1 MAFSIRLT
9 EQEKKIADSYA
20 RLHSISLGEAF
31 KQALFEKIEE
41 EYDLAVFDDAY
52 DEYKKSGE
60 ESRHMSYVVRTTPR
74 FEKEFKK
81 LDRYTMKMIK
91 AWIEKNL
98 SGCENPRVKGKA
110 LTANRKGQWRY
121 RIGDYRLL
129 CLIEDEELVILAL
142 SIGHRREVYDNT

>member
-9 EQEKKIADSYA
+9 EQEKKIVDSYA

-60 ESRHMSYVVRTTPR
+60 ESRQISD
-74 FEKEFKK
+74 FWKE
-81 LDRYTMKMIK
+81 LDI
-91 AWIEKNL
+91 
-98 SGCENPRVKGKA
+98 
-110 LTANRKGQWRY
+110 
-121 RIGDYRLL
+121 
-129 CLIEDEELVILAL
+129 
-142 SIGHRREVYDNT
+142 

>member
-9 EQEKKIADSYA
+9 EQEKKIVDSYA

-60 ESRHMSYVVRTTPR
+60 ESRPI
-74 FEKEFKK
+74 FDFWKE
-81 LDRYTMKMIK
+81 LDI
-91 AWIEKNL
+91 
-98 SGCENPRVKGKA
+98 
-110 LTANRKGQWRY
+110 
-121 RIGDYRLL
+121 
-129 CLIEDEELVILAL
+129 
-142 SIGHRREVYDNT
+142 

>member
-60 ESRHMSYVVRTTPR
+60 ESSPISD
-74 FEKEFKK
+74 FWKE
-81 LDRYTMKMIK
+81 LDI
-91 AWIEKNL
+91 
-98 SGCENPRVKGKA
+98 
-110 LTANRKGQWRY
+110 
-121 RIGDYRLL
+121 
-129 CLIEDEELVILAL
+129 
-142 SIGHRREVYDNT
+142 

>member
-9 EQEKKIADSYA
+9 EQEKKIVDSYA

-60 ESRHMSYVVRTTPR
+60 ESRPISDFGRNLTY
-74 FEKEFKK
+74 E
-81 LDRYTMKMIK
+81 LCC
-91 AWIEKNL
+91 KNH
-98 SGCENPRVKGKA
+98 SE
-110 LTANRKGQWRY
+110 
-121 RIGDYRLL
+121 I
-129 CLIEDEELVILAL
+129 
-142 SIGHRREVYDNT
+142 